1 MKIAIKIALIWLS
14 IFDKHR
20 LLFKTIKP
28 LNNYF
33 RWFLYIATNI
43 AFYFFINFMEKI
55 SISFIVSYSFDST
68 FESII
73 ISMFG
78 FFKILSM
85 IFMFG
90 FFFLEFIIDFDVEKY
105 QKEKL
110 DKEEYII
117 KNKLQWWRLR
127 NCNWFFRIL
136 IYTIIFIFCFLM
148 LLNSFL
154 LSGNDRPLDF
164 VSFVAFGTFLKQ
176 FLAVYVVVLMFF
188 DYRFVQRA
196 RKKVLQIPKFEVGE
210 QV

>member
-1 MKIAIKIALIWLS
+1 MKIAIKIALIWLL

-28 LNNYF
+28 LNKYF
-33 RWFLYIATNI
+33 RWFLYLATNI

-55 SISFIVSYSFDST
+55 SISFIVSYNFDST
-68 FESII
+68 VESII

-136 IYTIIFIFCFLM
+136 IYTVIFIFCLLM

-154 LSGNDRPLDF
+154 LSAQDQPLD
-164 VSFVAFGTFLKQ
+164 FVAFGTFLKQ
-176 FLAVYVVVLMFF
+176 FLAGYVIIVMFF
-188 DYRFVQRA
+188 DYKFVQKA
-196 RKKVLQIPKFEVGE
+196 RKKILGFKLKVGGK
-210 QV
+210 

>member
-14 IFDKHR
+14 ICDKHR
-20 LLFKTIKP
+20 LLFKTLQP
-28 LNNYF
+28 LNKYF
-33 RWFLYIATNI
+33 RWFLYASTNI

-55 SISFIVSYSFDST
+55 SISFIVSYSFDPT

-85 IFMFG
+85 FFMFG

-110 DKEEYII
+110 EKEEYII

-127 NCNWFFRIL
+127 NCNWFLRIL
-136 IYTIIFIFCFLM
+136 IYTVIFIFCFLM

-154 LSGNDRPLDF
+154 LSAQEQPLDF
-164 VSFVAFGTFLKQ
+164 VTFETFLKQ

-188 DYRFVQRA
+188 DYRFVQRV
-196 RKKVLQIPKFEVGE
+196 RKKVLQISNFEVGG
-210 QV
+210 

>member
-1 MKIAIKIALIWLS
+1 MKIAIKIAIIWLS

-20 LLFKTIKP
+20 LLFKTLQP
-28 LNNYF
+28 LNKYF
-33 RWFLYIATNI
+33 RWFLYASTNI

-55 SISFIVSYSFDST
+55 STSFIISYSFDST
-68 FESII
+68 VESII

-85 IFMFG
+85 VFMFG
-90 FFFLEFIIDFDVEKY
+90 LFFIEFLINFDIETY

-154 LSGNDRPLDF
+154 LSGNDRPLN
-164 VSFVAFGTFLKQ
+164 FVAFGTFLKQ

-188 DYRFVQRA
+188 DYKFVQRA
-196 RKKVLQIPKFEVGE
+196 RNKVLQIPNEVGE
-210 QV
+210 KV

>member
-1 MKIAIKIALIWLS
+1 MKILINIGLIWLS

-20 LLFKTIKP
+20 LLFKNIKP
-28 LNNYF
+28 LNKWFRYF
-33 RWFLYIATNI
+33 IYTSTNI

-55 SISFIVSYSFDST
+55 SISFIVSYNFDST
-68 FESII
+68 VESII

-117 KNKLQWWRLR
+117 KN
-127 NCNWFFRIL
+127 
-136 IYTIIFIFCFLM
+136 
-148 LLNSFL
+148 
-154 LSGNDRPLDF
+154 
-164 VSFVAFGTFLKQ
+164 
-176 FLAVYVVVLMFF
+176 
-188 DYRFVQRA
+188 
-196 RKKVLQIPKFEVGE
+196 
-210 QV
+210 

>member
-1 MKIAIKIALIWLS
+1 MKILINIGLIWLQ

-28 LNNYF
+28 LNKYF

-55 SISFIVSYSFDST
+55 SISFIASYSFDPT
-68 FESII
+68 VESII

-78 FFKILSM
+78 FFKILSI

-90 FFFLEFIIDFDVEKY
+90 FFFLEFIINFDVEKY

-110 DKEEYII
+110 EKEEYII

-127 NCNWFFRIL
+127 NCHFMVR
-136 IYTIIFIFCFLM
+136 IFIYAILFFCCFLM
-148 LLNSFL
+148 ILQSFL
-154 LSGNDRPLDF
+154 LTQYDNPLSLDF
-164 VSFVAFGTFLKQ
+164 VAFATFLKQ
-176 FLAVYVVVLMFF
+176 FLLVYVIVFMLF
-188 DYRFVQRA
+188 DYKLVQKA
-196 RKKVLQIPKFEVGE
+196 RKKVLQIPNEVGE
-210 QV
+210 KV

>member
-1 MKIAIKIALIWLS
+1 MKILINIGLIWLS

-20 LLFKTIKP
+20 LLFKSIKP
-28 LNNYF
+28 LNKYF
-33 RWFLYIATNI
+33 RWFMYIATNI

-55 SISFIVSYSFDST
+55 SISFIVSYNFDST
-68 FESII
+68 VESII

-110 DKEEYII
+110 EKEEYII

-136 IYTIIFIFCFLM
+136 IYIVIFIFCFLM

-164 VSFVAFGTFLKQ
+164 VAFGTFLKQ
-176 FLAVYVVVLMFF
+176 FLLVYVILFMIF
-188 DYRFVQRA
+188 DYKFVQRA
-196 RKKVLQIPKFEVGE
+196 RKKVLQISNFEVGE
-210 QV
+210 KV

>member
-28 LNNYF
+28 LNKYF
-33 RWFLYIATNI
+33 RWFLYVSTNI

-55 SISFIVSYSFDST
+55 SISFIVSYNFDST
-68 FESII
+68 VESII

-164 VSFVAFGTFLKQ
+164 VAFGTFLKQ

-196 RKKVLQIPKFEVGE
+196 RKKVLQIPNFEVGE
-210 QV
+210 KV

>member
-1 MKIAIKIALIWLS
+1 MKMAIKIALIWLS

-28 LNNYF
+28 LNKYF
-33 RWFLYIATNI
+33 SWFLYISTNI

-55 SISFIVSYSFDST
+55 SINFIVSYSFYPT
-68 FESII
+68 VESII

-90 FFFLEFIIDFDVEKY
+90 FFFLEFIINFDIETY
-105 QKEKL
+105 QKEKE
-110 DKEEYII
+110 DKENYI
-117 KNKLQWWRLR
+117 KANKLQWWRLR

-164 VSFVAFGTFLKQ
+164 VEFETLLKQ

-188 DYRFVQRA
+188 DYKFVQRA
-196 RKKVLQIPKFEVGE
+196 RNKVLQIPNEVGE
-210 QV
+210 KV

>member
-1 MKIAIKIALIWLS
+1 
-14 IFDKHR
+14 
-20 LLFKTIKP
+20 
-28 LNNYF
+28 
-33 RWFLYIATNI
+33 
-43 AFYFFINFMEKI
+43 MEKI
-55 SISFIVSYSFDST
+55 SISFIASYSFYPT
-68 FESII
+68 VESII

-154 LSGNDRPLDF
+154 LSGNDRPD
-164 VSFVAFGTFLKQ
+164 FVAFGTFLKQ
-176 FLAVYVVVLMFF
+176 FLAVYVVVFMFF

-210 QV
+210 KV

>member
-1 MKIAIKIALIWLS
+1 MKMAIKIALIWLS

-28 LNNYF
+28 LNKYF
-33 RWFLYIATNI
+33 RWFLYLSTNI

-55 SISFIVSYSFDST
+55 SISFIASYSFDPT
-68 FESII
+68 VESII

-78 FFKILSM
+78 FFKILSI

-90 FFFLEFIIDFDVEKY
+90 FFFLEFTINFNVEKY

-110 DKEEYII
+110 EKEEYII

-127 NCNWFFRIL
+127 NCHFMVR
-136 IYTIIFIFCFLM
+136 IFIYAILFFCCFLM
-148 LLNSFL
+148 ILQSFL
-154 LSGNDRPLDF
+154 LTQYDNPLPLD
-164 VSFVAFGTFLKQ
+164 FVAFGTFLKQ
-176 FLAVYVVVLMFF
+176 FLAVYVVVFMFF

>member
-1 MKIAIKIALIWLS
+1 
-14 IFDKHR
+14 
-20 LLFKTIKP
+20 
-28 LNNYF
+28 
-33 RWFLYIATNI
+33 
-43 AFYFFINFMEKI
+43 
-55 SISFIVSYSFDST
+55 
-68 FESII
+68 
-73 ISMFG
+73 MFG

-90 FFFLEFIIDFDVEKY
+90 LFFIEFLINFDIETY

-154 LSGNDRPLDF
+154 LSGNDRPLY
-164 VSFVAFGTFLKQ
+164 FVAFGTFLKQ
-176 FLAVYVVVLMFF
+176 FLLVYVIVFMLF
-188 DYRFVQRA
+188 DYRLVQKA

-210 QV
+210 KV

>member
-1 MKIAIKIALIWLS
+1 MKIAIKIALIWLL
-14 IFDKHR
+14 IFDKQR
-20 LLFKTIKP
+20 LLFKTIRP
-28 LNNYF
+28 LNKYF
-33 RWFLYIATNI
+33 RWFLYASTNI

-55 SISFIVSYSFDST
+55 SISFIVSYNFDST
-68 FESII
+68 VESII

-154 LSGNDRPLDF
+154 LSGNDRPLN
-164 VSFVAFGTFLKQ
+164 FVAFGTFLKQ

-210 QV
+210 KV

>member
-1 MKIAIKIALIWLS
+1 MKIAINIAIIWLS

-28 LNNYF
+28 LNKYF
-33 RWFLYIATNI
+33 RWFLYVSTNI

-55 SISFIVSYSFDST
+55 SISFIASYSFDST
-68 FESII
+68 VESII

-136 IYTIIFIFCFLM
+136 IYTVIFIFCFLM

-154 LSGNDRPLDF
+154 LSGNDKPLNF
-164 VSFVAFGTFLKQ
+164 IAFGTFLKQ
-176 FLAVYVVVLMFF
+176 FLLVYVIVFMLF
-188 DYRFVQRA
+188 DYKLVQRA
-196 RKKVLQIPKFEVGE
+196 RKKVLQIPKFGVGE

>member
-28 LNNYF
+28 LNKYF
-33 RWFLYIATNI
+33 RWFLYVSTNI

-55 SISFIVSYSFDST
+55 SISFIVSYSFDPT

-73 ISMFG
+73 IFMFG
-78 FFKILSM
+78 FFKILSI

-90 FFFLEFIIDFDVEKY
+90 FFFLEFTINFNVEKY

-110 DKEEYII
+110 EKEEYII

-136 IYTIIFIFCFLM
+136 IYTVIFIFFFLM

-154 LSGNDRPLDF
+154 LSAQDQPLD
-164 VSFVAFGTFLKQ
+164 FVAFGTFLKQ
-176 FLAVYVVVLMFF
+176 FLLVYVILFMIF
-188 DYRFVQRA
+188 DYKLVQKA
-196 RKKVLQIPKFEVGE
+196 RKKILQIPKFEVGDK
-210 QV
+210 V

>member
-1 MKIAIKIALIWLS
+1 MKMAIKIALIWLS

-20 LLFKTIKP
+20 LLFKNIKP
-28 LNNYF
+28 LNKWF
-33 RWFLYIATNI
+33 RYFLYISTNI

-68 FESII
+68 VESII

-78 FFKILSM
+78 FFKTLGM

-90 FFFLEFIIDFDVEKY
+90 FFFLEFIIDFDIETY
-105 QKEKL
+105 QKEKE
-110 DKEEYII
+110 DKENYI
-117 KNKLQWWRLR
+117 KANKLQWWRLR

-136 IYTIIFIFCFLM
+136 IYTVIFIFCFLM

-164 VSFVAFGTFLKQ
+164 VAFETFGTFLKQ

-196 RKKVLQIPKFEVGE
+196 RKKVLQIPKFEVGA

>member
-1 MKIAIKIALIWLS
+1 MKIAIKIAIIWLS

-28 LNNYF
+28 LHKYF
-33 RWFLYIATNI
+33 RFFLYLSTNI

-68 FESII
+68 VESII

-164 VSFVAFGTFLKQ
+164 VEFGTFLKQ
-176 FLAVYVVVLMFF
+176 FLAVYVVVFMFF

-210 QV
+210 KV

>member
-1 MKIAIKIALIWLS
+1 MKIAIKIAIIWLS

-20 LLFKTIKP
+20 LLFKNIKP
-28 LNNYF
+28 LNKWF
-33 RWFLYIATNI
+33 RYFLYISTNI

-55 SISFIVSYSFDST
+55 SISFIVSYNFDST
-68 FESII
+68 VESII

-78 FFKILSM
+78 FFKTLGI

-105 QKEKL
+105 QKEKE
-110 DKEEYII
+110 DKENYI
-117 KNKLQWWRLR
+117 KANKLQWWRLR
-127 NCNWFFRIL
+127 NCNWFFRML
-136 IYTIIFIFCFLM
+136 IYTIIFIVCFLM

-154 LSGNDRPLDF
+154 LSGNDRPLN
-164 VSFVAFGTFLKQ
+164 FVAFGTFLKQ
-176 FLAVYVVVLMFF
+176 FLAVYVVVFMFF

-210 QV
+210 KV

>member
-28 LNNYF
+28 LHKYF
-33 RWFLYIATNI
+33 RWFLYVSTNI

-55 SISFIVSYSFDST
+55 SISFIISYSFDPNV
-68 FESII
+68 ESII

-78 FFKILSM
+78 FFKTLGI

-105 QKEKL
+105 QKEKEE
-110 DKEEYII
+110 KENFII
-117 KNKLQWWRLR
+117 ANKLQWWRLR

-164 VSFVAFGTFLKQ
+164 VAFGTFLKQ
-176 FLAVYVVVLMFF
+176 FLLIYAILFMLF
-188 DYRFVQRA
+188 DYKLVQKA

>member
-1 MKIAIKIALIWLS
+1 MKIAIKIALKWLS

-28 LNNYF
+28 LNKYF
-33 RWFLYIATNI
+33 RWFLYVSTNI

-55 SISFIVSYSFDST
+55 SISFIASYSFDPT
-68 FESII
+68 VESII

-78 FFKILSM
+78 FFKILSI

-90 FFFLEFIIDFDVEKY
+90 FFFLEFIINFDVEKY

-110 DKEEYII
+110 GKEEYII

-127 NCNWFFRIL
+127 NCNWFFRIV

-154 LSGNDRPLDF
+154 LSAQDQPLD
-164 VSFVAFGTFLKQ
+164 FVAFGTFLKQ
-176 FLAVYVVVLMFF
+176 FLAVYVVVFMFF

-196 RKKVLQIPKFEVGE
+196 RNKVLQIPNEVGE
-210 QV
+210 KV

>member
-28 LNNYF
+28 LNKYF
-33 RWFLYIATNI
+33 RWFLYVSTNI

-55 SISFIVSYSFDST
+55 SISFIVSYNFDST
-68 FESII
+68 VESII

-105 QKEKL
+105 QKEKEY
-110 DKEEYII
+110 KENYIRA
-117 KNKLQWWRLR
+117 NKLQWWRLR
-127 NCNWFFRIL
+127 NCNWFFRIV

-154 LSGNDRPLDF
+154 LSAQDQPLDF
-164 VSFVAFGTFLKQ
+164 LAFGTFLKQ
-176 FLAVYVVVLMFF
+176 FLLVYVIVFMLF
-188 DYRFVQRA
+188 DYKLVQRA
-196 RKKVLQIPKFEVGE
+196 RKKVLQIPKLEIGE

>member
-1 MKIAIKIALIWLS
+1 MKIAIKIAIIWLS

-20 LLFKTIKP
+20 LLFKTLQP
-28 LNNYF
+28 LNKYF

-55 SISFIVSYSFDST
+55 SISFIVSYNFDST
-68 FESII
+68 VESII

-85 IFMFG
+85 VFMFG
-90 FFFLEFIIDFDVEKY
+90 LFFIEFLINFDIETY

-154 LSGNDRPLDF
+154 LSGNDRPLN
-164 VSFVAFGTFLKQ
+164 FVAFGTFLKQ

-188 DYRFVQRA
+188 DYKFVQRA
-196 RKKVLQIPKFEVGE
+196 RNKVLQIPNEVGE
-210 QV
+210 KV

>member
-28 LNNYF
+28 LNKYF
-33 RWFLYIATNI
+33 RWFLYVSTNI

-55 SISFIVSYSFDST
+55 SISFIASYSFDPT
-68 FESII
+68 VESII

-78 FFKILSM
+78 FFKILSI

-90 FFFLEFIIDFDVEKY
+90 FFFLEFIINFDVEKY

-110 DKEEYII
+110 EKEEYII

-127 NCNWFFRIL
+127 NCHFMVR
-136 IYTIIFIFCFLM
+136 IFIYAILFFCCFLM
-148 LLNSFL
+148 ILQSFL
-154 LSGNDRPLDF
+154 LTQYDNPLPLDF
-164 VSFVAFGTFLKQ
+164 IAFGTFLKQ
-176 FLAVYVVVLMFF
+176 FLAVYVVVFMFF

-196 RKKVLQIPKFEVGE
+196 RKKVLQIPNEVGE
-210 QV
+210 KV

>member
-1 MKIAIKIALIWLS
+1 MKIAIKIAIIWLS

-20 LLFKTIKP
+20 LLFKNIKP
-28 LNNYF
+28 LNKWF
-33 RWFLYIATNI
+33 RYFLYISTNI

-55 SISFIVSYSFDST
+55 SISFIVSYNFYST
-68 FESII
+68 VESII
-73 ISMFG
+73 IFMFG

-90 FFFLEFIIDFDVEKY
+90 FFFLEFIIDFDIETY
-105 QKEKL
+105 QKEKE
-110 DKEEYII
+110 DKENYIRA
-117 KNKLQWWRLR
+117 NKLQWWRLR
-127 NCNWFFRIL
+127 NCNWFFRIV

-164 VSFVAFGTFLKQ
+164 GTFLKQ
-176 FLAVYVVVLMFF
+176 FLAVYVVGFMFF

-196 RKKVLQIPKFEVGE
+196 RKKVLQIPNFEVGE
-210 QV
+210 KV

>member
-1 MKIAIKIALIWLS
+1 MKILINIGLIWLS

-20 LLFKTIKP
+20 LLFKTLQP
-28 LNNYF
+28 LNKYF
-33 RWFLYIATNI
+33 RWFLYVSTNI

-55 SISFIVSYSFDST
+55 SISFIASYSFDST
-68 FESII
+68 VESII

-78 FFKILSM
+78 FFKTLGM

-90 FFFLEFIIDFDVEKY
+90 FFILEFIIDFDIETY
-105 QKEKL
+105 QKEKEE
-110 DKEEYII
+110 KENYIRA
-117 KNKLQWWRLR
+117 NKLQWWRLR

-154 LSGNDRPLDF
+154 LSGNDRPLN
-164 VSFVAFGTFLKQ
+164 FVAFGTFLKQ
-176 FLAVYVVVLMFF
+176 FLLVYVIVFMLF
-188 DYRFVQRA
+188 DYRLVQKA
-196 RKKVLQIPKFEVGE
+196 RKKVLEIPKFEVGE

>member
-28 LNNYF
+28 LNKYF
-33 RWFLYIATNI
+33 RWFLYVSTNI

-55 SISFIVSYSFDST
+55 SISFIASYSFDPT
-68 FESII
+68 VESII

-78 FFKILSM
+78 FFKILSI

-90 FFFLEFIIDFDVEKY
+90 FFFLEFIINFDVEKY

-110 DKEEYII
+110 EKEEYII

-127 NCNWFFRIL
+127 NCHFMVR
-136 IYTIIFIFCFLM
+136 IFIYAILFFCCFLM
-148 LLNSFL
+148 ILQSFL
-154 LSGNDRPLDF
+154 LTQYDNPLPLDF
-164 VSFVAFGTFLKQ
+164 VAFATFLKQ
-176 FLAVYVVVLMFF
+176 FLLVYVIVFMLF
-188 DYRFVQRA
+188 DYKLVQKA
-196 RKKVLQIPKFEVGE
+196 RKKVLQIPNEVGE
-210 QV
+210 KV

>member
-14 IFDKHR
+14 IFDKYR

-28 LNNYF
+28 LNKYF
-33 RWFLYIATNI
+33 RWFLYLSTNI

-55 SISFIVSYSFDST
+55 STSFIISYSFDST
-68 FESII
+68 VESII

-136 IYTIIFIFCFLM
+136 IYIVIFIFCFLM

-164 VSFVAFGTFLKQ
+164 VAFLKQ

-210 QV
+210 KV

>member
-20 LLFKTIKP
+20 LLFKTLQP
-28 LNNYF
+28 LNKYF
-33 RWFLYIATNI
+33 RWFLYLATNI

-55 SISFIVSYSFDST
+55 SISFIISYSFDPNV
-68 FESII
+68 ESII

-78 FFKILSM
+78 FFKTLGI

-90 FFFLEFIIDFDVEKY
+90 LFFIESLINFDIETY

-110 DKEEYII
+110 EKEEYII

-136 IYTIIFIFCFLM
+136 IYTVIFIFFFLM

-154 LSGNDRPLDF
+154 LSAQDQPLNF
-164 VSFVAFGTFLKQ
+164 EAFGTFLKQ

-196 RKKVLQIPKFEVGE
+196 RKKVLQIPNEVGE
-210 QV
+210 KI